1 MALAL
6 FLVSAIMLFRFK
18 LGMVPV
24 LAFFPWGG
32 FFSCHRRCA
41 LQCQPQLSNIWK
53 VLMAHRITTLGE
65 ITAQF
70 DVILSDVWGVLHN
83 GVSAFPDAAI
93 ALEEARKAGKTVVLI
108 TNSPRPAPGVI
119 TQLRALG
126 IPDSAYDRIIT
137 SGDVTRGLIAEG
149 PKKVFLLGPERDLPL
164 LDGLAVEI
172 VAEAE
177 ADAVVC
183 TGFFDDE
190 TETPEDYTDMLN
202 GFLARSVPMICA
214 NPDLVVERG
223 ERIIPCAGAMAAYY
237 EQLGGEVR
245 IAGKPHAPIYQACL
259 VAAEEVRGPF
269 AQERILAIG
278 DGMPTDVKGALSNGL
293 QLLYISG
300 GIHAAEYTLNGQ
312 TDEALL
318 NAYLK
323 EQGAAPGWWMPRLA

>member
-1 MALAL
+1 
-6 FLVSAIMLFRFK
+6 
-18 LGMVPV
+18 
-24 LAFFPWGG
+24 
-32 FFSCHRRCA
+32 
-41 LQCQPQLSNIWK
+41 
-53 VLMAHRITTLGE
+53 MAHRILTLGE
-65 ITAQF
+65 ITAGF

-83 GVSAFPDAAI
+83 GVSAFPDAAV
-93 ALEEARKAGKTVVLI
+93 ALREAREAGKTVVLI

-119 TQLRALG
+119 AQLRVLG
-126 IPDSAYDRIIT
+126 VPDEAYDRIIT

-164 LDGLAVEI
+164 LDGLDVER
-172 VAEAE
+172 VDEAE
-177 ADAVVC
+177 AQSVVC

-190 TETPEDYTDMLN
+190 TETPEDYTEMLK
-202 GFLARSVPMICA
+202 GFIARNVPMICA

-245 IAGKPHAPIYQACL
+245 IAGKPHAPIYEACL
-259 VAAEEVRGPF
+259 AAAKEVRGAF
-269 AQERILAIG
+269 AKYRVLAIG
-278 DGMPTDVKGALSNGL
+278 DGMPTDVKGAIASGL
-293 QLLYISG
+293 NLLYISG

-323 EQGAAPGWWMPRLA
+323 GQGAAPGWWMPRLA

>member
-1 MALAL
+1 
-6 FLVSAIMLFRFK
+6 
-18 LGMVPV
+18 
-24 LAFFPWGG
+24 
-32 FFSCHRRCA
+32 
-41 LQCQPQLSNIWK
+41 
-53 VLMAHRITTLGE
+53 MAHRITTLGE

-70 DVILSDVWGVLHN
+70 DVVLSDVWGVLHN

-93 ALEEARKAGKTVVLI
+93 ALEDARKAGKTVVLI
-108 TNSPRPAPGVI
+108 TNSPRPAPGVV

-126 IPDSAYDRIIT
+126 IPDSAYDRIVT

-172 VAEAE
+172 VPEAEAE
-177 ADAVVC
+177 SVVC

-190 TETPEDYTDMLN
+190 TETPEDYADMLK

-245 IAGKPHAPIYQACL
+245 IAGKPHTPIYQACL
-259 VAAEEVRGPF
+259 AAAQEVRGPF

-323 EQGAAPGWWMPRLA
+323 GQGAAPGWWMPRLA

>member
-1 MALAL
+1 
-6 FLVSAIMLFRFK
+6 
-18 LGMVPV
+18 
-24 LAFFPWGG
+24 
-32 FFSCHRRCA
+32 
-41 LQCQPQLSNIWK
+41 
-53 VLMAHRITTLGE
+53 MAHRILTLGE
-65 ITAQF
+65 ITAGF

-83 GVSAFPDAAI
+83 GVSAFPDAAV
-93 ALEEARKAGKTVVLI
+93 ALREARKAGKTVVLI

-119 TQLRALG
+119 AQLRVLG
-126 IPDSAYDRIIT
+126 VPDEAYDRIIT

-164 LDGLAVEI
+164 LDGLDVER
-172 VAEAE
+172 VGEEEAQS
-177 ADAVVC
+177 VVC

-190 TETPEDYTDMLN
+190 TETPEDYSEMLK
-202 GFLARSVPMICA
+202 GFVARNVPMICA

-245 IAGKPHAPIYQACL
+245 IAGKPHAPIYEACL
-259 VAAEEVRGPF
+259 AAAKEVRGAF
-269 AQERILAIG
+269 AKDRVLAIG
-278 DGMPTDVKGALSNGL
+278 DGMPTDVKGAIASGL
-293 QLLYISG
+293 NLLYISG

-323 EQGAAPGWWMPRLA
+323 GQGAAPGWWMPRLA